1 VQASGGVPRQRV
13 AGSQGAPSRVDA
25 ASVVG
30 QQADAGGC
38 ERRDVVRGNDLAGA
52 ELFDRLAEISDV
64 GSDDR
69 QAVADRKRQ
78 HARRIDPPPVRQH
91 DDRRIRK
98 DALDLVVRQK
108 TEPPVDPLVHPELVR
123 KPLQRLDRIQWI
135 ARDHESHTRAIA
147 CHDLKGTEQEIEAL
161 VRANQ
166 AEEEQGLTRPAAVC
180 GGHPALEDR
189 MRDSR
194 DARARHAE
202 VRELIAAP
210 PRLDDDAVDNLEYSQ
225 PGLGPP
231 GEHRGEV
238 VRREDDRPLCRHGPQ
253 PAHILVRPDEPLHV
267 NDVGSEALEPP
278 ARPPEARDVLQAFQ
292 RQPRPRAGIPPE
304 EAGARGKEELLAPV
318 TNRFRRLAEP
328 KRSGKERD
336 LVAPRC
342 ERCREPIVVRR
353 RVRSCIDEGHAHRP
367 MVARAIKRIVD
378 PILAFFLLLLL
389 SPVLLA
395 IALWILLDTGRPV
408 LYSQVR
414 AGKDGKPFRMLKF
427 RTMVQNAVELGRE
440 QELSEDP
447 YGLVPND
454 PRITRSGRF
463 LRRTSLDELPQLL
476 HVLFG
481 QMSLVGPRP
490 DLVEQVA
497 NYDEQDRRRLQVR
510 PGVTG
515 WSQVQGRDEIPWP
528 ERFEQDAW
536 YVDHWSLR
544 LDLEI
549 LLRTLTQPFR
559 EEPEPVEDTMNI
571 ERARRASS
579 AHRP

>member
-1 VQASGGVPRQRV
+1 
-13 AGSQGAPSRVDA
+13 
-25 ASVVG
+25 
-30 QQADAGGC
+30 
-38 ERRDVVRGNDLAGA
+38 
-52 ELFDRLAEISDV
+52 
-64 GSDDR
+64 
-69 QAVADRKRQ
+69 
-78 HARRIDPPPVRQH
+78 
-91 DDRRIRK
+91 
-98 DALDLVVRQK
+98 
-108 TEPPVDPLVHPELVR
+108 
-123 KPLQRLDRIQWI
+123 
-135 ARDHESHTRAIA
+135 
-147 CHDLKGTEQEIEAL
+147 
-161 VRANQ
+161 
-166 AEEEQGLTRPAAVC
+166 
-180 GGHPALEDR
+180 
-189 MRDSR
+189 
-194 DARARHAE
+194 
-202 VRELIAAP
+202 
-210 PRLDDDAVDNLEYSQ
+210 
-225 PGLGPP
+225 
-231 GEHRGEV
+231 
-238 VRREDDRPLCRHGPQ
+238 
-253 PAHILVRPDEPLHV
+253 
-267 NDVGSEALEPP
+267 
-278 ARPPEARDVLQAFQ
+278 
-292 RQPRPRAGIPPE
+292 
-304 EAGARGKEELLAPV
+304 
-318 TNRFRRLAEP
+318 
-328 KRSGKERD
+328 
-336 LVAPRC
+336 
-342 ERCREPIVVRR
+342 
-353 RVRSCIDEGHAHRP
+353 

-510 PGVTG
+510 PGITG

-559 EEPEPVEDTMNI
+559 EEPVPVEDTMNI

-579 AHRP
+579 APRP